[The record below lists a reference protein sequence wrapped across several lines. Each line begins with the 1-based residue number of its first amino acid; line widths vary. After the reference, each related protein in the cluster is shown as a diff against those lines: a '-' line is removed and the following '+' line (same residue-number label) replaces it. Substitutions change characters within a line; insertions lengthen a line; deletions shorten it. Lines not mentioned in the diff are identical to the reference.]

1 MINKVTTEKDLCNL
15 FTKLGVVK
23 GMDLFVHSSLKSLG
37 FVVNGAIDVIDSL
50 INIVDIELGTILM
63 PSHSGQMTD
72 PKSWKNPPIKK
83 DLIETVR
90 KNMKP
95 FSSKLTPIRGRGVIP
110 ETFLRYNRL
119 RRSKHP
125 LNSVSALG
133 RKANFYTRE
142 HDFNNPEGL
151 QSPIGKMY
159 QNNGHAL
166 LTGVSLKRCTAIH
179 LAEYIAGVE
188 YLYEDQP
195 SVLLES
201 KGIKS
206 FKKID
211 RYPSS
216 SENFDKMLPELL
228 DRNII
233 KKINF
238 NNSHHYLFK
247 IKPVVDF
254 AFEKLKKD
262 PLYLLKPD

>member
-1 MINKVTTEKDLCNL
+1 MINKVTTEKDLYNL
-15 FTKLGVVK
+15 FSKLGVVK

-50 INIVDIELGTILM
+50 INIVDINSGTILM

-72 PKSWKNPPIKK
+72 PIYWKNPPINK

-95 FSSKLTPIRGRGVIP
+95 FSSKLTPIRGRGIIP
-110 ETFLRYNRL
+110 ETFLRYNRVK
-119 RRSKHP
+119 RSTHP

-133 RKANFYTRE
+133 RKANFYTRD

-151 QSPIGKMY
+151 QSPLGKMY
-159 QNNGHAL
+159 QNNGYAL
-166 LTGVSLKRCTAIH
+166 LIGTTRCTAIH
-179 LAEYIAGVE
+179 LAEYIADVE

-206 FKKID
+206 FEKID

-228 DRNII
+228 ERNVV

-238 NNSHHYLFK
+238 NNSYHYLFK
-247 IKPVVDF
+247 IKTVVDF

-262 PLYLLKPD
+262 PLYLIKSD